1 VPDCLATPDKALYT
15 DFAVIWPSGGE
26 PGHICEQGSG
36 ALADTEGT
44 KTGEP
49 AAKSGGR
56 KPRQQEQSL
65 RFRVH
70 EVLESGRSS
79 GALGLAFEALLIL
92 LIITNVAA
100 VTIETMPQFGTAYH
114 KWFNYFEIVSV
125 AIFTAEYV
133 LRLWTAPEDPRFSDN
148 PTRARLRFA
157 LQPYMVI
164 DFLAFA
170 PAYVAL
176 FIPIADLRILRMFR
190 LLRLL
195 KMARYSPAVST
206 LIHVLSQERRA
217 LFGTLLLLLCVM
229 CMSAEF
235 MYIAEGHVQ
244 PNVFGTL
251 PDCMYWAIV
260 TLTTVGYG
268 DKVPITQLGRLIA
281 GVTMILGLG
290 LFALPVGIISASFLS
305 EIRRRDFVVTWNMI
319 SQIPLFAGLE
329 VAALNELMVMLRSYM
344 IDENLPVVV
353 AGEPA
358 VAMYFIVSGQ
368 AMMETAERKIR
379 LNPGAFFGEDAL
391 LQSKPYEATVIA
403 HSQLRLLALQ
413 ASDFAI
419 LIRKH
424 PGVRRRIERISLRRQ
439 EKFHKRRGPDVEVDE

>member
-1 VPDCLATPDKALYT
+1 MT
-15 DFAVIWPSGGE
+15 DT
-26 PGHICEQGSG
+26 
-36 ALADTEGT
+36 ADTET
-44 KTGEP
+44 EEP
-49 AAKSGGR
+49 APSAGAGKR
-56 KPRQQEQSL
+56 KPRQQQQRQDL
-65 RFRVH
+65 RFRIH

-79 GALGLAFEALLIL
+79 GRLGLAFEAFLIF
-92 LIITNVAA
+92 LIVSNVAA

-125 AIFTAEYV
+125 VVFTVEYM
-133 LRLWTAPEDPRFSDN
+133 LRLWTAPEDPRFSGN
-148 PTRARLRFA
+148 PVRGRLRFA
-157 LQPYMVI
+157 LQPYMLI
-164 DFLAFA
+164 DFFAFA
-170 PAYVAL
+170 PAYVA
-176 FIPIADLRILRMFR
+176 FFFPVADLRILRMFR

-268 DKVPITQLGRLIA
+268 DKVPITQIGRLIA
-281 GVTMILGLG
+281 GVTMIFGLG

-319 SQIPLFAGLE
+319 SQIPLFAGFE
-329 VAALNELMVMLRSYM
+329 VAALNELMVMLRSYL
-344 IDENLPVVV
+344 IDEGLPVVV

-358 VAMYFIVSGQ
+358 TAMYFIISGN
-368 AMMETAERKIR
+368 AVVESEDRKIK
-379 LNPGAFFGEDAL
+379 LGPGSFFGEDAL
-391 LQSKPYEATVIA
+391 LQSKPYESTVIA
-403 HSQLRLLALQ
+403 RAPLRLLALPAQ
-413 ASDFAI
+413 DFSV
-419 LIRKH
+419 LVRKH
-424 PGVRRRIERISLRRQ
+424 PAVRRRIERISARRQ
-439 EKFHKRRGPDVEVDE
+439 EKFQAKRRQDAEVGEADPV